1 MSARSLPKRRLGR
14 TDFDITTVGFGAWA
28 IGGPDW
34 GWGWG
39 SQDDTRSIAAIRHA
53 VERGINWID
62 TAPVYG
68 LGHSEQIVREALS
81 TIPRS
86 ERPLIFTKA
95 GLIWD
100 PDNRNALP
108 ARIGNAQ
115 SIRRELEASLKRLGV
130 DVIDLYQVHWPAND
144 GTPVEDYWATFAE
157 LKKEGKVRAI
167 GLSNHDR
174 ALLERAATVAPV
186 DVVQPPFS
194 AIKRQFARAELPW
207 VQAHGSGVI
216 AYSPLQSGLLTGA
229 FTPAR
234 ARALPQDDWRSRD
247 EEFSGEALHRNLAF
261 TEGLRPIAARH
272 ETSVAAVA
280 AAWAISWPGVT
291 GAIIGAREPLQ
302 IDGWIDA
309 ATLGLTPRD
318 LDDVED
324 MLLATRAGSGPTRPD
339 LAEAA

>member
-1 MSARSLPKRRLGR
+1 MSAHSLPKRRLGH
-14 TDFDITTVGFGAWA
+14 TGFDITPVGLGAWA

-39 SQDDTRSIAAIRHA
+39 TQDDAQSIAAIRHA
-53 VERGINWID
+53 VARGINWID

-68 LGHSEQIVREALS
+68 LGHSEEVVREALS

-95 GLIWD
+95 GLVWD

-108 ARIGNAQ
+108 ARIGDAK
-115 SIRRELEASLKRLGV
+115 SLRHEVEASLRRLDV
-130 DVIDLYQVHWPAND
+130 EVIDLYQVHWPAND
-144 GTPVEDYWATFAE
+144 GTPIEEYWSTFAD
-157 LKKEGKVRAI
+157 LKAEGKVRAI

-174 ALLERAATVAPV
+174 ELLQRAATVAPV

-194 AIKRQFARAELPW
+194 AIKRGFAEEGLPW
-207 VQAHGSGVI
+207 VRAHGSGVI

-234 ARALPQDDWRSRD
+234 ARALPENDWRSRD
-247 EEFSGEALHRNLAF
+247 EDFQGEALYRNLAF
-261 TEGLRPIAARH
+261 AEGLKPIAARH
-272 ETSVAAVA
+272 GTTVAAIA
-280 AAWAISWPGVT
+280 AAWVLAWPGIT
-291 GAIIGAREPLQ
+291 GAIIGARKPAH

-309 ATLGLTPRD
+309 AKITLAPRD
-318 LDDVED
+318 LDDIED
-324 MLLATRAGSGPTRPD
+324 MLLATQAGSGPTRPD

>member
-14 TDFDITTVGFGAWA
+14 TDFDITPVGFGAWA

-272 ETSVAAVA
+272 ETTVAAVA

-309 ATLGLTPRD
+309 ATLELTPRD
-318 LDDVED
+318 LDDIED